1 MIEIL
6 GYVVL
11 GWLMY
16 VLISA
21 WITLQ
26 NIKGAVNEVV
36 ERKMI
41 DAAVDKH
48 VLIARMEPVEQGEY
62 NVVLAY
68 NHSTNKF
75 LGQAATQEQVEEM
88 LKEKYPKMNIIVVNE
103 KATIESVNSSVDVK
117 SV

>member
-11 GWLMY
+11 GWLLY

-21 WITLQ
+21 WVTLQ

-41 DAAVDKH
+41 ESAVDQQIL
-48 VLIARMEPVEQGEY
+48 VARMEPVEQGEH

-68 NHSTNKF
+68 NNNTNKF
-75 LGQAATQEQVEEM
+75 LGQAATQEQVELM

-103 KATIESVNSSVDVK
+103 KATVQSVHEVDQK
-117 SV
+117 AI

>member
-11 GWLMY
+11 GWLLY

-21 WITLQ
+21 WVTLQ

-41 DAAVDKH
+41 DAAVDQQIL
-48 VLIARMEPVEQGEY
+48 VARMEPVEQGEHT
-62 NVVLAY
+62 VVLAY
-68 NHSTNKF
+68 NNNTNKF
-75 LGQAATQEQVEEM
+75 LGQAATQEQVELM

-103 KATIESVNSSVDVK
+103 KATIESVHEVDQKAV
-117 SV
+117 